1 MLLLILLYLLGVSG
15 KFSFNHIIK
24 TKYTSIDNVYSIMR
38 SKQYFDLYLKEVK
51 ANNIKFI
58 PIIKDKTNDTQIVSY
73 MCKPVIGNL
82 PISLPNSLISQTW
95 NYYYNNTFVGNID
108 TYYINF
114 DLNIEIKKNDTV
126 YLDIMGCINRK
137 IYIIPNIAIKYA
149 LYDYDNIFQ
158 KIIKQINTCNL

>member
-1 MLLLILLYLLGVSG
+1 MLLILLFLINVSG
-15 KFSFNHIIK
+15 KFMFNHIIK
-24 TKYTSIDNVYSIMR
+24 TNYTSIDNVYSIMR

-51 ANNIKFI
+51 ANNINFI
-58 PIIKDKTNDTQIVSY
+58 PIIKDKTSDTQTVSY
-73 MCKPVIGNL
+73 ICKPVIGSIM
-82 PISLPNSLISQTW
+82 ISLPNLLITQTW
-95 NYYYNNTFVGNID
+95 NYNNNNTFVGNID

-114 DLNIEIKKNDTV
+114 DLTIEIKKNDKV